1 MKHDVILKA
10 FGTLCVQ
17 CVLSEQLFFSACGML
32 MLLSIMGHSCM
43 GEAWPGRVVLTG
55 AFTAE
60 TDPIP
65 CLQPCPFSLS
75 SSRSATGLRPS
86 AQCLTDS
93 AQEFRSFPTRPHGT
107 LKHVLK
113 SETQVSF
120 RPQTLRS
127 CHSTQFEG
135 KAWQPW
141 KGSRPSQLDSGS
153 FTLRLHF
160 KPLGLHFHF
169 SPKISPPVPI

>member
-17 CVLSEQLFFSACGML
+17 CVLSDQLFFSACGML

-43 GEAWPGRVVLTG
+43 DEAWPGRVVLTG

-86 AQCLTDS
+86 AVAQCLTDS
-93 AQEFRSFPTRPHGT
+93 AQEFRSFLTRPPSWDSQTRPEVRNTSLKPSGPATAPSLRGKYGNHGT
-107 LKHVLK
+107 NQGQANLIL
-113 SETQVSF
+113 
-120 RPQTLRS
+120 
-127 CHSTQFEG
+127 
-135 KAWQPW
+135 AA
-141 KGSRPSQLDSGS
+141 
-153 FTLRLHF
+153 LHYGF
-160 KPLGLHFHF
+160 
-169 SPKISPPVPI
+169 ISSH